1 MCGVSAP
8 GLPFALAA
16 CAGWPSLGC
25 AFAGD
30 RVFGMVVLCRAS
42 EFRPVPSRGCLKGVY
57 GRGRQRSRAR

>member
-30 RVFGMVVLCRAS
+30 RVFGMVVLL
-42 EFRPVPSRGCLKGVY
+42 PGLGV
-57 GRGRQRSRAR
+57 